1 MAAKV
6 HLPAAVSRIVLIG
19 FMGAGKSTVGALLAP
34 LLGWQFLD
42 ADAVLEERTGSTIA
56 EIFAR
61 HGEAVFRQM
70 ETEVIRELL
79 QERRLVLALGGGAV
93 ETPST
98 REAIFSSPETC
109 VVFLEAPL
117 ETMISRCEQ
126 QPNAA
131 VRPVLK
137 EREQLRSRFESRLPH
152 YRNAH
157 LVVETTARTPDET
170 AQRIIDSLG
179 LLLKEGQS
187 A

>member
-1 MAAKV
+1 
-6 HLPAAVSRIVLIG
+6 
-19 FMGAGKSTVGALLAP
+19 
-34 LLGWQFLD
+34 
-42 ADAVLEERTGSTIA
+42 
-56 EIFAR
+56 
-61 HGEAVFRQM
+61 
-70 ETEVIRELL
+70 
-79 QERRLVLALGGGAV
+79 
-93 ETPST
+93 
-98 REAIFSSPETC
+98 
-109 VVFLEAPL
+109 
-117 ETMISRCEQ
+117 MISRCEQ